1 MTSKEYRRFIKDE
14 YGADAAKMSAVE
26 AMKDIMS
33 GIAGELSFAAMGWG
47 LMEFMSWVNSW
58 FNDDDDDDDT
68 AAAKAEFAD
77 TWWQSFLNGYLG
89 GSLATSIMQGF
100 DTSLT
105 PAYDEFISDV
115 KGIFD
120 DKGDAVKEAAQVAF
134 KYGLGIDL
142 KALYKVGVGF
152 RNLFEDD
159 ERVGAILMLLNAPER
174 YVKAFVGDRREG
186 ETMEEYQTRI
196 VRFYTLFDD
205 VKYSDYF
212 DEDGKYIGEDAP
224 SIIMSKTKA
233 QALRKEYEAAYRKD
247 VLHHYGGKEVYAS
260 YMDTEKKYKDIC
272 ELLGWKAETKPN
284 KEKSKLS
291 DLHRELAYEQKQVA
305 KKAEKRK
312 NWVGSEEDYYDKLVD
327 EQKAKDELIN
337 QYYEYI
343 KQSGLGAY

>member
-1 MTSKEYRRFIKDE
+1 
-14 YGADAAKMSAVE
+14 
-26 AMKDIMS
+26 
-33 GIAGELSFAAMGWG
+33 
-47 LMEFMSWVNSW
+47 
-58 FNDDDDDDDT
+58 
-68 AAAKAEFAD
+68 
-77 TWWQSFLNGYLG
+77 
-89 GSLATSIMQGF
+89 MQGF

-120 DKGDAVKEAAQVAF
+120 DKGDAVNEVAQVVA

-142 KALYKVGVGF
+142 KALYKAGVGV

-212 DEDGKYIGEDAP
+212 DENGKYIGEDAP

-247 VLHHYGGKEVYAS
+247 ILHHYGGKEAYTS

-272 ELLGWKAETKPN
+272 ELLGWKAETEPS
-284 KEKSKLS
+284 KEKSRLS
-291 DLHRELAYEQKQVA
+291 DLHKELAYEQKQVA
-305 KKAEKRK
+305 KKAKKRK
-312 NWVGSEEDYYDKLVD
+312 NWVGSEKDYYDKLVD
-327 EQKAKDELIN
+327 EQIAKDELIN

>member
-1 MTSKEYRRFIKDE
+1 
-14 YGADAAKMSAVE
+14 MSAVD

-68 AAAKAEFAD
+68 AAAKGEFAE
-77 TWWQSFLNGYLG
+77 TWWQSFLNGYLF
-89 GSLATSIMQGF
+89 GSVVTSIMQGF

-105 PAYDEFISDV
+105 PAYDELFSDV

-120 DKGDAVKEAAQVAF
+120 GKGDAVSEVAQVAF
-134 KYGLGIDL
+134 KYFLGIDL
-142 KALYKVGVGF
+142 QSLYKAGAGF

-159 ERVGAILMLLNAPER
+159 ERVGTTLMLLNAPDR

-205 VKYSDYF
+205 VKYSDYY
-212 DEDGKYIGEDAP
+212 EDGKYIGKDAP

-247 VLHHYGGKEVYAS
+247 VLHHYGDKEAYVS
-260 YMDTEKKYKDIC
+260 YMKTETRYKFLC
-272 ELLGWKAETKPN
+272 ALLGWKAETEPSE
-284 KEKSKLS
+284 EKSKLS
-291 DLHRELAYEQKQVA
+291 DMHRELAYEQTQVA
-305 KKAEKRK
+305 KKANNRK
-312 NWVGSEEDYYDKLVD
+312 NWVGSEKDYYDKLVD